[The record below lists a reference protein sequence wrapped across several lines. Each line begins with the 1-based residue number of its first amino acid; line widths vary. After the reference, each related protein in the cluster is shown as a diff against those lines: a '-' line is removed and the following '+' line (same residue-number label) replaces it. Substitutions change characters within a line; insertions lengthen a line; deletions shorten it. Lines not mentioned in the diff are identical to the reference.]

1 MISVSAHAAVVC
13 ARVPHLHC
21 LSQCLERGSRF
32 VTSGRPRARALLRAI
47 LRRKFG
53 AAARVGQACSIILA
67 ASRVHGAVPQTSR
80 GGEAPAPT
88 SARRRVACQ
97 ASTAPLLRTRARHT
111 TWRAIPHCRDVR
123 QDWSRTEWPATKKK
137 LCSTCVDHERA
148 ESRSAISK
156 PIFADADAKG
166 PLRAAGKSA
175 RRTGSPQADGRPS
188 PVQPQP
194 AAHRERRSPGTS
206 VGHAEKRRAWC
217 RHATH
222 GGVASA
228 GSRKLGQ
235 LTRRL
240 R

>member
-123 QDWSRTEWPATKKK
+123 RDWSRTEWPAAKKK

-166 PLRAAGKSA
+166 PLRAAGNPRVAQVLHKLTEVPRPCSRSLQHIGSDA
-175 RRTGSPQADGRPS
+175 RP
-188 PVQPQP
+188 
-194 AAHRERRSPGTS
+194 ERRWDTPRNAEPG
-206 VGHAEKRRAWC
+206 VDMQRMA
-217 RHATH
+217 
-222 GGVASA
+222 V
-228 GSRKLGQ
+228 
-235 LTRRL
+235 
-240 R
+240 